1 MMEVTNVD
9 KYYSLLG
16 IRPSMISDSIFG
28 NVYVLANLDKSNY
41 PKVFIGYSTKKEQ
54 FYLFNCIYLEDAIY
68 PFGKL
73 VEYIVVDLTS
83 EDLFEIKNEGMKME
97 ELYNN
102 KPIFS
107 YVIDDT
113 DGDLEQV
120 QISYLSKEEDISNVD
135 FYDTLE
141 MELKLTSEQFNEII
155 LLYTL

>member
-83 EDLFEIKNEGMKME
+83 EDLFEIKNEGIKME